1 MVQLTEE
8 MVRKTGTNVD
18 LSEIVNFNC
27 WGMEL
32 TDLSVLE
39 KLDKVEVLSL
49 SINNVKTLKFFR
61 HNTKL
66 RELYLRR
73 NEVPDLSEL
82 GYLAKLVDLKVLWL
96 SHNPVAAKPEYRA
109 TVLRMLPNLAKL
121 DDKDVTAEE
130 VEQAKTGGLEVMAKD
145 DEDEDEGTA
154 DATEEAGKEDDA
166 GGAGDDAGDDAG
178 RAALTAIKALLP
190 LLSPDQLA
198 EVGAA
203 VALQ

>member
-178 RAALTAIKALLP
+178 RASLTAIKALLP